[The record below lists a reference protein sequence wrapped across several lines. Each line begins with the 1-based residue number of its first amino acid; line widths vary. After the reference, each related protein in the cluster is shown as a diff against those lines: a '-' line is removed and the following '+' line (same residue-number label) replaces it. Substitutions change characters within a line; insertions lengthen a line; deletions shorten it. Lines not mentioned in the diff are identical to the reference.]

1 VVYSSP
7 IAVNVYLETG
17 TKVFLCGLTF
27 LGLGSCRVSGQAEV
41 LHSLRHIVFP
51 VTLHLRSGNSNLN
64 VAQAFQPANFLSAI
78 SAGRQ
83 ACPTR
88 VNGHDN
94 QVLFVDTHTPV
105 C

>member
-41 LHSLRHIVFP
+41 LHSLRHISVSCNPSLTVGKFQSQRGAGFP
-51 VTLHLRSGNSNLN
+51 
-64 VAQAFQPANFLSAI
+64 
-78 SAGRQ
+78 
-83 ACPTR
+83 ACE
-88 VNGHDN
+88 
-94 QVLFVDTHTPV
+94 FS
-105 C
+105 